1 MSDVP
6 NYEPPASGISAEERQ
21 WAMFA
26 HLSAVIAIWLG
37 GMAFLGPL
45 IVWLIQKDKM
55 TFVDD
60 QGKEALN
67 FQLNILV
74 LSLALVP
81 IGAIVV
87 FLTFGLG
94 LVVVAPVAVG
104 LGLLAIIFPI
114 LGAVQANSGEAYRY
128 PYVIRVIK

>member
-6 NYEPPASGISAEERQ
+6 SHEPPATGISAEERQ

-55 TFVDD
+55 KFVDD

-74 LSLALVP
+74 LTLALVP
-81 IGAIVV
+81 IGAIVTFV
-87 FLTFGLG
+87 TFGLG
-94 LVVVAPVAVG
+94 LFIVAPLAVG
-104 LGLLAIIFPI
+104 LGLLAIIFPV
-114 LGAVQANSGEAYRY
+114 LASVQANAGEAYRY
-128 PYVIRVIK
+128 PYIVRVIK